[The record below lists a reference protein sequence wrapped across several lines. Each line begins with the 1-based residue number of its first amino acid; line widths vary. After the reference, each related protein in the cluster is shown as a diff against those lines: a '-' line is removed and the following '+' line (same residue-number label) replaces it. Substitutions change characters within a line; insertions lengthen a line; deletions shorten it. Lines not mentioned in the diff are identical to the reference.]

1 MLPKIELVFNFFS
14 LCLSNWAR
22 NLIFNKFMVCYI
34 HMFAVTLQM
43 KKLNM
48 FDIPRHKLIEY
59 LITGPITKTQRKK
72 IKNQFNFLGA

>member
-1 MLPKIELVFNFFS
+1 
-14 LCLSNWAR
+14 
-22 NLIFNKFMVCYI
+22 MVRYI